1 MIKTKW
7 LIYTVIIGLI
17 PFLIRTLIT
26 LFDKQGSINYWINE
40 SDIINFGLVLNL
52 SVINELEDKDFE
64 DKLWKTRN
72 IGFSVVS
79 LILLSSILAIVTYSD
94 FKNNTDIN
102 RIAVKW
108 CAFILALV
116 NFIFTYSIYNR
127 LNTILR

>member
-1 MIKTKW
+1 MVKTKW
-7 LIYTVIIGLI
+7 IIYTVIIGLI
-17 PFLIRTLIT
+17 PFFIRTLIT
-26 LFDKQGSINYWINE
+26 IFDKNGSINYWINE

-102 RIAVKW
+102 RTAVKW
-108 CAFILALV
+108 CSFILATV

-127 LNTILR
+127 LNTLTR